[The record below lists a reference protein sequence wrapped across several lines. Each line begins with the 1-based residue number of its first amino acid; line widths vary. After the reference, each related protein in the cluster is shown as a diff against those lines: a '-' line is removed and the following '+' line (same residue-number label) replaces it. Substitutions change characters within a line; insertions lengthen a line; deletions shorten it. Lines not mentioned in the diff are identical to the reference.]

1 MLRSI
6 FPPTTEQRCWLG
18 HGTVAKT
25 EWRLLFSKKWVFKG
39 ETERRDTQR
48 TTTRTK
54 YVILVSLLK
63 GPDVSEGDMLGSDGG
78 YHDETYLTQDGIVC

>member
-1 MLRSI
+1 MLAGSR
-6 FPPTTEQRCWLG
+6 
-18 HGTVAKT
+18 TVAKT
-25 EWRLLFSKKWVFKG
+25 EWRLPFSKKWVFKG
-39 ETERRDTQR
+39 ETEHRDTQR

-54 YVILVSLLK
+54 LYVILVSLPK